1 MARGWALIFRGIIF
15 MTPQRFQGRITTAV
29 LFILLPAV
37 SAQAATLSL
46 DEALQPAER
55 NALSTGPPG
64 AGISCAQRSH
74 SQRANYPI
82 RA

>member
-1 MARGWALIFRGIIF
+1 

-46 DEALQPAER
+46 DEALQLAER
-55 NALSTGPPG
+55 NAPLYRPARSRHQLR
-64 AGISCAQRSH
+64 AAQSF
-74 SQRANYPI
+74 QRANYPI

>member
-1 MARGWALIFRGIIF
+1 MARAWALIFRGIIF

-46 DEALQPAER
+46 DEALQLAER
-55 NALSTGPPG
+55 NAPSLQARQEQASAARSAVIP
-64 AGISCAQRSH
+64 AGEL
-74 SQRANYPI
+74 PI